1 MKFLLALLTLVP
13 LLAWS
18 ADFDCHQASGP
29 TERAICADAELSRLD
44 AQLAQ
49 TYRDALQ
56 ANAKDHIQ
64 GNRRGLI
71 REQKNWLTYVRNV
84 CADAACLRAAYQARI
99 ELLQKHPLVLDE
111 PQKFNLDVNRSHED
125 LMDPRTV
132 DFIRDPKENM
142 ADFSKV
148 LTEKGTPGKIIGC
161 DKVIVFSTGLDGQV
175 DGDTF
180 AGICTL
186 EKQKKRMLVQIC
198 YTPLK
203 GLGDSMESTDVQSIS
218 EAGASYE
225 KLMDFAIKKC
235 L

>member
-13 LLAWS
+13 LLAWP
-18 ADFDCHQASGP
+18 ADFDCAKARSL

-56 ANAKDHIQ
+56 ANDKDHIQ

-71 REQKNWLTYVRNV
+71 REQKNWLTYVRDV

-99 ELLQKHPLVLDE
+99 ELLQKHPLVLDT
-111 PQKFNLDVNRSHED
+111 PHKDNLNVDRDD
-125 LMDPRTV
+125 LDLDPRTLF
-132 DFIRDPKENM
+132 FIRDPKEIM

-148 LTEKGTPGKIIGC
+148 LTEKGVPGKIIGC
-161 DKVIVFSTGLDGQV
+161 DKVILLSTGLNGQV
-175 DGDTF
+175 DGNTF

-186 EKQKKRMLVQIC
+186 EKQKKRVLAQIC
-198 YTPLK
+198 FTPFK
-203 GLGDSMESTDVQSIS
+203 GLDGFENVEVQTID

-225 KLMDFAIKKC
+225 KLIDFAINQC
-235 L
+235 V